1 MVSSLRIAL
10 LSYRGNPRSGGQGV
24 YVRHLSR
31 ELVALGHRVEVLA
44 GPPYPEVDDGVRL
57 TKLPGLD
64 LFAEPNPFRT
74 PRPSELRGLPAW
86 VEFLGMRRG
95 GFPEPLAFSL
105 RAARHLTKRRREF
118 DLVHDNQGLGYG
130 TLHCGLPT
138 IATVHHPIAVD
149 RDLKLATVTGR
160 EADRVKRWYGFVHM
174 QHRVARRLPTLTVS
188 EASREAIVREMGVPA
203 GRIRVVPLAA
213 DGRVF
218 KDRPGI
224 ARVPGRVVTTA
235 SADEPLKGLDVL
247 LKAWAKVDGELVVV
261 GRPKPDGPTA
271 RAMADLG
278 PGANVRF
285 VSDLSD
291 EELARL
297 LSSAEV
303 VCVPSLF
310 EGFSLPAAEA
320 MACGTPVVATTAGAL
335 PEVVGDAGILV
346 PPGDAGALADA
357 INTLLGDGVRRT
369 ELSTRSLAAAAKLSW
384 RRTAEKTADHYREIL
399 GRVPEREC
407 AEC

>member
-1 MVSSLRIAL
+1 MSALRIAL

-31 ELVALGHRVEVLA
+31 ELTELGHQVEELA
-44 GPPYPEVDDGVRL
+44 GPPYPDVDEGVRL

-74 PRPSELRGLPAW
+74 PKPRELRDLPSW

-105 RAARHLTKRRREF
+105 RAARHLAKRRAEF
-118 DLVHDNQGLGYG
+118 DIVHDNQGLGYG
-130 TLHCGLPT
+130 TLHCGLPAT
-138 IATVHHPIAVD
+138 ATVHHPIAVD
-149 RDLKLATVTGR
+149 RDLKLATVAGP
-160 EADRVKRWYGFVHM
+160 EAERVKRWYGFVRM

-188 EASREAIVREMGVPA
+188 QASRDAIAREMGVPHE
-203 GRIRVVPLAA
+203 RIRVVPLAA
-213 DGRVF
+213 DTRVF
-218 KDRPGI
+218 KPRPEI

-235 SADEPLKGLDVL
+235 SADEPLKGLDRL
-247 LKAWAKVDGELVVV
+247 LTAWAKVDGELIVV
-261 GRPKPDGPTA
+261 GKPKPDGPAA
-271 RAMADLG
+271 RALADLG
-278 PGANVRF
+278 PDANVRF
-285 VSDLSD
+285 VSGLSD
-291 EELARL
+291 DELAHL
-297 LSSAEV
+297 IASAEI

-346 PPGDAGALADA
+346 PPADPDALADA
-357 INTLLGDGVRRT
+357 ISALLGDRRRRAD
-369 ELSTRSLAAAAKLSW
+369 LSAISLDAASTLNW
-384 RRTAEKTADHYREIL
+384 RRTAEETANHYREIL
-399 GRVPEREC
+399 GQASNRER

>member
-1 MVSSLRIAL
+1 MTALRIAL

-31 ELVALGHRVEVLA
+31 ELAGLGHRVEVLA
-44 GPPYPEVDDGVRL
+44 GPPYPEVEDGVRL

-74 PRPSELRGLPAW
+74 PRLAELRDLPAW

-105 RAARHLTKRRREF
+105 RAARHLSKRRHEF
-118 DLVHDNQGLGYG
+118 DVVHDNQGLGYG
-130 TLHCGLPT
+130 MLHCGLPT
-138 IATVHHPIAVD
+138 IATIHHPIAVD

-160 EADRVKRWYGFVHM
+160 EADRVDRWYGFVHM
-174 QHRVARRLPTLTVS
+174 QHRVARRLPALTVS
-188 EASREAIVREMGVPA
+188 RASGEAITREMGVPKD
-203 GRIRVVPLAA
+203 RIRVVPLAA
-213 DGRVF
+213 DSRIF
-218 KDRPGI
+218 KPRPGI

-261 GRPKPDGPTA
+261 GKPKSGGPTA

-278 PGANVRF
+278 PAANVRF
-285 VSDLSD
+285 VNGLSD
-291 EELARL
+291 DDLAGL
-297 LSSAEV
+297 LCSAEV

-346 PPGDAGALADA
+346 PPGDPGILADA
-357 INTLLGDGVRRT
+357 INALLGDGGHRA
-369 ELSTRSLAAAAKLSW
+369 ELSARSLAAAAKLSW
-384 RRTAEKTADHYREIL
+384 RRTAEKTAACYREIL
-399 GRVPEREC
+399 GSAPEQER